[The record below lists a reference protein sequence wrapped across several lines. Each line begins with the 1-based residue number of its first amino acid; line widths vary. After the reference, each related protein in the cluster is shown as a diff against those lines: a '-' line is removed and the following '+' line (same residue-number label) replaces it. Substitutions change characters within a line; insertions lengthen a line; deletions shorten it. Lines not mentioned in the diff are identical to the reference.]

1 MGSFVQ
7 VFLGVIFAILWG
19 LVFGRILVSW
29 VDPTG
34 RSRVATFLFQ
44 ATEPLLAPVR
54 RILPAS
60 GTFDFSSLLVLL
72 VLGAIWRALL

>member
-7 VFLGVIFAILWG
+7 AFVGIIFAILWA

-34 RSRVATFLFQ
+34 RSRVALFLFQ

-54 RILPAS
+54 RILPPA
-60 GTFDFSSLLVLL
+60 GMFDFSSLLVLL